1 MSQKIPI
8 LTCKVAGVTFEGRQG
23 TIRQL
28 LKGADVKDILVRLE
42 PEPDNPYDSGAIKV
56 LAIPSH
62 EQLGYIP
69 KEVNEDLLQA
79 MEMGMVH
86 ERQECTIGCTPKKN
100 GGFIFWATIRVFKS
114 KASPRREPPVKMQSF
129 KRVIDIQHE

>member
-28 LKGADVKDILVRLE
+28 LKGADMKDILVRLE

-69 KEVNEDLLQA
+69 KEVNEDLLQLWRWA
-79 MEMGMVH
+79 WSMSDRSAQSDVPLKRMEDLSSGL
-86 ERQECTIGCTPKKN
+86 R
-100 GGFIFWATIRVFKS
+100 
-114 KASPRREPPVKMQSF
+114 
-129 KRVIDIQHE
+129 